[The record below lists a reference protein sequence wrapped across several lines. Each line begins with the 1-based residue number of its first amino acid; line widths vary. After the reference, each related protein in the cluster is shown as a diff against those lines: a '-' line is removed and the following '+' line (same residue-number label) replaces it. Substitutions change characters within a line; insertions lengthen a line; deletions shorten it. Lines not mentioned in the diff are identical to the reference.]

1 MRRQFHMASGKEA
14 VKTPLKMTKSSR
26 PATKRT
32 RERAATATTRRTN
45 RMVESAPS
53 RPDRLLPSAEL
64 PAYTFVPGTSTP
76 HPVRDPRGHSH
87 NRKGR
92 PSLPLT
98 AENWADNRTFC
109 CPRLL
114 QLRLLLGSPR
124 RVGPSVEDFGAGKH
138 GRPLPPRAHQAGGS
152 RRQGPRV
159 QHSRRPPS
167 RGLGRRSLRRR
178 RGRSRHRPVLRS
190 RVHHAAVC
198 RRPGRPNQL
207 RPGLPR
213 RQADSRV
220 PLRDSAGTDA
230 VRGDLRATPSVC
242 HFSKRAAVFCALFLC
257 PDGSRADCRLE

>member
-1 MRRQFHMASGKEA
+1 MASGKEA

-98 AENWADNRTFC
+98 AENWADNRTFLLALDYFNSGFYWEAHEEWD
-109 CPRLL
+109 RLW
-114 QLRLLLGSPR
+114 RISGPEST
-124 RVGPSVEDFGAGKH
+124 VGRF
-138 GRPLPPRAHQAGGS
+138 L
-152 RRQGPRV
+152 
-159 QHSRRPPS
+159 
-167 RGLGRRSLRRR
+167 RGLIKLAAAGVKVREYSIHGVRR
-178 RGRSRHRPVLRS
+178 
-190 RVHHAAVC
+190 HAA
-198 RRPGRPNQL
+198 
-207 RPGLPR
+207 
-213 RQADSRV
+213 
-220 PLRDSAGTDA
+220 SAGEVFADVAAEVGTDRFCGLEFTTLQFA
-230 VRGDLRATPSVC
+230 AD
-242 HFSKRAAVFCALFLC
+242 RAAQISYDRDYPVGKPIRVFPFVIQPEPMPFA
-257 PDGSRADCRLE
+257 EI